1 MQYSS
6 EGYFSF
12 ILLKIVWYN
21 WIFFEDFLIPIFKY
35 ICSAI
40 HCFLIISLWIL
51 GVKKLTQLTMFI
63 MKTTETNQT
72 AHILNTE
79 PLLCI
84 PCLKQC
90 YSIVSRWIIHTCNIY
105 SKTACILVSVEVCG
119 CVRDGYR
126 SLFQHQCSVGISRRD
141 LKSLDPCTVVA
152 HTGSVVCDDS
162 VSPKIHIPWAA
173 RYNRGSSIFK
183 KKKLIPIT
191 ENTINLYNIL

>member
-1 MQYSS
+1 MFCNPL
-6 EGYFSF
+6 FSNH
-12 ILLKIVWYN
+12 ILSGTLRGEKINATDNVHN
-21 WIFFEDFLIPIFKY
+21 ENNRNH
-35 ICSAI
+35 AT
-40 HCFLIISLWIL
+40 
-51 GVKKLTQLTMFI
+51 KLL
-63 MKTTETNQT
+63 
-72 AHILNTE
+72 ILNTE
-79 PLLCI
+79 PLLCL

-183 KKKLIPIT
+183 TKNLITIR

>member
-1 MQYSS
+1 MQD
-6 EGYFSF
+6 
-12 ILLKIVWYN
+12 
-21 WIFFEDFLIPIFKY
+21 FFVLQDFLIPIFKY

-40 HCFLIISLWIL
+40 HCFQIISFQELRGEKINATDN
-51 GVKKLTQLTMFI
+51 VHNENNRNHATKLL
-63 MKTTETNQT
+63 
-72 AHILNTE
+72 ILNTE
-79 PLLCI
+79 SLLCL

-105 SKTACILVSVEVCG
+105 SKSACILVSVEVCG

-126 SLFQHQCSVGISRRD
+126 CLFQHQCSVGISRRD
-141 LKSLDPCTVVA
+141 LKSLDPCTVVT

-162 VSPKIHIPWAA
+162 VSPQIHIPGAA

>member
-1 MQYSS
+1 MQD
-6 EGYFSF
+6 
-12 ILLKIVWYN
+12 
-21 WIFFEDFLIPIFKY
+21 FFVLQDFLIPIFKY

-51 GVKKLTQLTMFI
+51 GVKKLTQLTDNVHNENNRNHAT
-63 MKTTETNQT
+63 KLL
-72 AHILNTE
+72 ILNTE
-79 PLLCI
+79 SLLCL

-105 SKTACILVSVEVCG
+105 SKSACILVSVEVCG

-126 SLFQHQCSVGISRRD
+126 CLFQHKCSVGISRRD
-141 LKSLDPCTVVA
+141 LKSLDPCTVVT

-162 VSPKIHIPWAA
+162 VSPQIHIPGAA

-183 KKKLIPIT
+183 TKNLITIR